1 MFSHLPTFG
10 VEEEFLIVDPVTGE
24 PVPLGPAVV
33 RLCRGTGSNLQE
45 ELTLFQVETATHVH
59 TELESLLDELKKLR
73 GTTAAQ
79 AEACGG
85 RLVAAGMPLTEVEC
99 GAEAV
104 DNPRYRRIA
113 DEFGLISRETAVC
126 GCHVHVAVPDRD
138 AAIQVGNYI
147 RPWLPVLLALTANSA
162 IYRATIT
169 GYASW
174 RNITWRRWP
183 VSGPPPHF
191 GTTAEY
197 DARVDLLLASGT
209 ILDSRMVYWD
219 VRPSLA
225 HPTVE
230 IRVSDVPLSVAET
243 AVLAGLARALVASAL
258 TSIAE
263 GLVPPILPDSALTAA
278 YWRAARFGMGGDGF
292 DPWNSRTLPARAQ
305 LDRLLE
311 YLEPVLT
318 ASGDQQFMDET
329 LGAILARGNGA
340 TRQLKAFQDGNSVP
354 DVVAVLADATLEG
367 CRSGPD
373 ITHRLTATNNR

>member
-1 MFSHLPTFG
+1 M
-10 VEEEFLIVDPVTGE
+10 EEEFLIVDPVTGE

-33 RLCRGTGSNLQE
+33 RLGRGTGSNLQE

-59 TELESLLDELKKLR
+59 TELESLLDELKTLR
-73 GTTAAQ
+73 RTTAAHT
-79 AEACGG
+79 EASGG

-104 DNPRYRRIA
+104 DDPRYRRIA

-197 DARVDLLLASGT
+197 DARVDLLLASEK
-209 ILDSRMVYWD
+209 LPD
-219 VRPSLA
+219 VRGQQPA
-225 HPTVE
+225 A
-230 IRVSDVPLSVAET
+230 IAPL
-243 AVLAGLARALVASAL
+243 G
-258 TSIAE
+258 
-263 GLVPPILPDSALTAA
+263 
-278 YWRAARFGMGGDGF
+278 
-292 DPWNSRTLPARAQ
+292 
-305 LDRLLE
+305 
-311 YLEPVLT
+311 
-318 ASGDQQFMDET
+318 
-329 LGAILARGNGA
+329 
-340 TRQLKAFQDGNSVP
+340 
-354 DVVAVLADATLEG
+354 VVAVQEVHRRAGDLLILRQQDLDSHFTAHRRRIYNQFSLTARHGRYLEG
-367 CRSGPD
+367 
-373 ITHRLTATNNR
+373 